1 MKWTERVTKRTGL
14 KRITA
19 SGQATN
25 IKTSEKK
32 EGSIIIPDS
41 VSKVFSQG
49 IVRYKSEEVDKVN
62 VGDTVLYPANAGNK
76 IKQDDKEMVLMNVEA
91 LEAII

>member
-1 MKWTERVTKRTGL
+1 MSFKPLGKRVL
-14 KRITA
+14 IEE
-19 SGQATN
+19 
-25 IKTSEKK
+25 IKEEQQK
-32 EGSIIIPDS
+32 EGSIIIPDT
-41 VSKVFSQG
+41 VSKIFSKG
-49 IVRYKSEEVDKVN
+49 IVRYKSEEVDKVS